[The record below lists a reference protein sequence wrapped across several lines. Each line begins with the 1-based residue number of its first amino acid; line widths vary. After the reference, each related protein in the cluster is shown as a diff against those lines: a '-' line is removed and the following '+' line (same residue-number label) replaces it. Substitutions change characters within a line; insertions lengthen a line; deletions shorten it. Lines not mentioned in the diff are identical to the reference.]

1 MVSEEMDVRGAE
13 FGQII
18 EGFCQQSPQDADE
31 ANALIDEVKGE
42 IAIESR

>member
-13 FGQII
+13 FDLII
-18 EGFCQQSPQDADE
+18 EGFCQQSPEDADE